1 MLRRIFRQRRRI
13 FLFALFVTLA
23 GVITFTQAQAIS
35 LRLATAAAAFFVVFL
50 IGAIFI
56 ILLPRWRRLLELIG
70 LGIFAE
76 AMVKFMFPVS
86 YTWLSEQVIGG
97 TVFVLFTMFCYVLL
111 YGRWSDW
118 LNISLKVGNRHK
130 YKIKR
135 SREAVWSA
143 IVPGAAPP
151 DEYWTGNLA
160 GFHQDRE
167 DPDTVNLRFQIGEDT
182 FENMSIT
189 FLDQDPPN
197 SCRYYFVG
205 EPSESDSS
213 FDEGVFEITIKSL
226 KAEKCK
232 VNTALHHTAMRPRE
246 ALDYWMDDS
255 FRDDND
261 SFRAHILGKRDWS
274 IRNTY

>member
-1 MLRRIFRQRRRI
+1 MIRRIFRQRRRLI
-13 FLFALFVTLA
+13 LFAFLVTLA
-23 GVITFTQAQAIS
+23 GVLAFTQAQALT
-35 LRLATAAAAFFVVFL
+35 LRLITAAIVFGAVFL
-50 IGAIFI
+50 IGSLFI
-56 ILLPRWRRLLELIG
+56 ILLPRWRRLLELTGIG
-70 LGIFAE
+70 LLAE
-76 AMVKFMFPVS
+76 SMVNYFFPSQYQYVS
-86 YTWLSEQVIGG
+86 ETLIGG
-97 TVFVLFTMFCYVLL
+97 SVFVLSTLLAYVLL

-118 LNISLKVGNRHK
+118 LGITMSVSNRHR
-130 YKIKR
+130 YKLRR
-135 SREAVWSA
+135 SVEEIWSA

-167 DPDTVNLRFQIGEDT
+167 DPDTVNLRFQVGEDS

-205 EPSESDSS
+205 DGVEDARS
-213 FDEGVFEITIKSL
+213 FDEGIFQIEISELRSGKSRVDTQL
-226 KAEKCK
+226 Q
-232 VNTALHHTAMRPRE
+232 HTAMRPRE
-246 ALDYWMDDS
+246 VLDYWLDDS

-261 SFRAHILGKRDWS
+261 SFRAHILGSSDWS